1 MNNLLQYFKEI
12 VIKNHFRISSQE
24 LLKDCV
30 FGIDGINRK
39 LLIVTNQNELFC
51 SSVINLDEIK
61 KCSIKKEYRSIE
73 ADGLKSKRLEHYL
86 EKILLRLE
94 FGNGRKDTEVLFYQ
108 DSSNPLYEVHK
119 LTNKAR
125 LWETMLSKMRSSSQ
139 RITAKK

>member
-1 MNNLLQYFKEI
+1 MNNLLQCFKEI
-12 VIKNHFRISSQE
+12 VIKSHFRISSQE

-39 LLIVTNQNELFC
+39 LLIVKSQNEMFC
-51 SSVINLDEIK
+51 SSVINLDDIK
-61 KCSIKKEYRSIE
+61 TCSIKKEYRSIGVN
-73 ADGLKSKRLEHYL
+73 GLESKRLEHYL
-86 EKILLRLE
+86 EKVLLRLE

-125 LWETMLSKMRSSSQ
+125 LWETMLSKMRSSSP
-139 RITAKK
+139 RITANK